1 MDKSGE
7 QFKVLLANL
16 APRVDRSLAQQST
29 VQPIGLLL
37 LDDGSVEVVLHVPDE
52 EADLSEHLN
61 GVQRGLI
68 EKATAVHAAA
78 ACLAYPDYAKEAFVV
93 FLENDQNYTLECS
106 IPVVSDP
113 DPHLDLEGIE
123 VGEGVVFV
131 FGQGG
136 P

>member
-16 APRVDRSLAQQST
+16 APRVDRALSEQNSVA
-29 VQPIGLLL
+29 PIGLLL
-37 LDDGSVEVVLHVPDE
+37 LDDGSVEVVLHVSDD

-61 GVQRGLI
+61 VVQRGLI
-68 EKATAVHAAA
+68 EKAREKQAEA

-93 FLENDQNYTLECS
+93 FLENNENYTLECS
-106 IPVVSDP
+106 IPVAP
-113 DPHLDLEGIE
+113 DPELHLDLEGIE

-131 FGQGG
+131 FGEGG